1 MSTFVSTPTYT
12 HTVTH
17 LTDKLLTSI
26 SNIIRDSGLDM
37 GRFCRTRETLE
48 EGIKAWLDSGHLEYV
63 VLEIYEPGTEKL
75 IKLWKF
81 EVFTDGT
88 GEQGFW
94 FDGADIRYHLQKAG
108 AVPSRCDYNVKVQ
121 NKFGEPAV
129 AGWSSCQF
137 RDASALRQYS
147 LGTTISVGNSGA
159 RTSYYR

>member
-17 LTDKLLTSI
+17 MTDKLLTSI

-37 GRFCRTRETLE
+37 GRFCRTREVLE
-48 EGIKAWLDSGHLEYV
+48 AGIKAWLDSGHLDYV

-81 EVFTDGT
+81 EVYTDAAGD
-88 GEQGFW
+88 QGFW

-108 AVPSRCDYNVKVQ
+108 AVPAHCDYGVKVQ
-121 NKFGEPAV
+121 NKPGRPAV
-129 AGWSSCQF
+129 TGWSDCSF
-137 RDASALRQYS
+137 RDASALRQHS
-147 LGTTISVGNSGA
+147 LGTTISVGNTAA

>member
-17 LTDKLLTSI
+17 MTDKLLTSI

-37 GRFCRTRETLE
+37 ARFCCIRDVLE
-48 EGIKAWLDSGHLEYV
+48 AGIKAWLESGHLEYV

-94 FDGADIRYHLQKAG
+94 FDGLDIRYHLKKAG
-108 AVPSRCDYNVKVQ
+108 AVPSSCDYGVKVQ
-121 NKFGEPAV
+121 NTRGEPAV
-129 AGWSSCQF
+129 PGWSSCSF

-147 LGTTISVGNSGA
+147 LGTTISVGSTGA
-159 RTSYYR
+159 RTSYFR